1 MNKPMFGCI
10 LLTMGTRPEELK
22 RGVESLKAQLDVD
35 VDICIVGNGWDPATL
50 FSDVS
55 TLHLKE
61 NIGIPAGRNAGVKEV
76 HGDLLFFLDDDA
88 YLDDPYTLKKFSD
101 IFNTKPNIGLIQPR
115 VDAAEE
121 TKDLPTPKR
130 WIPRLIKGDAKTPS
144 PATTLWEGA
153 IAIRRITFKLTG
165 GWPDNFFYAHE
176 GIELCW
182 QVWNANQIPWY
193 AGDIGIKH
201 PVINPARHAFFYKLN
216 ARNRVWLARRNLPLG
231 FAQLYVLS
239 WTMISLLRFKKP
251 EQRTPW
257 LEGLKE
263 GYSQDCGKNKRLTI
277 RAIWNMTRAGRPPII

>member
-1 MNKPMFGCI
+1 M
-10 LLTMGTRPEELK
+10 
-22 RGVESLKAQLDVD
+22 
-35 VDICIVGNGWDPATL
+35 TL
-50 FSDVS
+50 
-55 TLHLKE
+55 
-61 NIGIPAGRNAGVKEV
+61 
-76 HGDLLFFLDDDA
+76 
-88 YLDDPYTLKKFSD
+88 TLKKFAD
-101 IFNTKPNIGLIQPR
+101 IFNEKPKIGLIQPR

-153 IAIRRITFKLTG
+153 IAIRRITFKQTG

-216 ARNRVWLARRNLPLG
+216 ARNRVWLARRNLPIG
-231 FAQLYVLS
+231 FAQLYVLT
-239 WTMISLLRFKKP
+239 WTLLSLKRFRKP

-263 GYSQDCGKNKRLTI
+263 GYSQDCGKNKRLTLQ
-277 RAIWNMTRAGRPPII
+277 AIWNMTRAGRPPII

>member
-1 MNKPMFGCI
+1 MNKPMFGCV

-22 RGVESLKAQLDVD
+22 RGVESLKAQLEVD

-50 FSDVS
+50 FTDVS

-88 YLDDPYTLKKFSD
+88 YLDDPYTLKKFADLFESR
-101 IFNTKPNIGLIQPR
+101 KEIGLIQPR

-130 WIPRLIKGDAKTPS
+130 WIPRLIKGDKHTPS

-153 IAIRRITFKLTG
+153 IAIRRVTFKQAG

-182 QVWNANQIPWY
+182 QVWNAKQIPWY
-193 AGDIGIKH
+193 AGDIGVKH
-201 PVINPARHAFFYKLN
+201 PVINPARHSYFYKLN
-216 ARNRVWLARRNLPLG
+216 ARNRVWLARRNLPIP

-239 WTMISLLRFKKP
+239 WTILSLIRFKKP
-251 EQRTPW
+251 EQRNPW

-263 GYSQDCGKNKRLTI
+263 GYKLDSGKNKRLTF
-277 RAIWNMTRAGRPPII
+277 RAIWGMTRAGRPPFI